1 MLADSIKAVKAAE
14 TEAAQIITDAK
25 AKAEQITQQASEEAA
40 AVLSDSEKRAR
51 IAEKELLELASQ
63 KAENYKK
70 QVIKQT
76 EEEAA
81 KLRNAARAAADKAI
95 AAVIDEIV

>member
-25 AKAEQITQQASEEAA
+25 AKAEEIAQQAAEAA
-40 AVLSDSEKRAR
+40 AAVVGDSEKRAR

-63 KAENYKK
+63 KSENYKK

-76 EEEAA
+76 EAEAA
-81 KLRNAARAAADKAI
+81 QLRNAAKAAAGKAI